1 MTKLVR
7 KQLIA
12 LAVVG
17 LGVAGALVLRSQRAP
32 APQAETTATTNR
44 PRLVELGST
53 SCQSC
58 KAMHEELA
66 QLRGE
71 CAASISVEEIDVW
84 RDEAAAQ
91 RYGVTLIPT
100 QFDANGREL
109 ERHTGFLARADIR
122 ERFARGGVECRQ

>member
-1 MTKLVR
+1 MNTKKLVV
-7 KQLIA
+7 

-17 LGVAGALVLRSQRAP
+17 LGVVGALVLRELRAP
-32 APQAETTATTNR
+32 APLSEAAATHR

-66 QLRGE
+66 QLRDE
-71 CAASISVEEIDVW
+71 CGTSIAVQEIDVL

-91 RYGVTLIPT
+91 RYGVTVIPT
-100 QFDANGREL
+100 QVLLDANGQEID
-109 ERHTGFLARADIR
+109 RHTGFLARAEIR
-122 ERFARGGVECRQ
+122 KRFSRRGVDCRR